1 MVSRVNEQPGTK
13 DVPASQG
20 RTLSAIDRSDAS
32 DAGARSGDSIL
43 PLQLHGAVARI
54 RGKTL
59 IGPVDLTIAEQGFT
73 ILMGPN
79 GAGKTTL
86 LRLMH
91 GLQRLAGGELS
102 WNRPEVVVRD
112 RQAFVFQAPIMMRR
126 SVLDCIAYPL
136 TLHGLNKV
144 KAREKAAALA
154 GELGLGE
161 LLQHPA
167 PVLSGGE
174 KQKLSLARALIRGPE
189 ILFLDEPCANLD
201 GRATREIETILLRAQ
216 AGGTRIVMSTHNM
229 GQARRLATDVV
240 FMYGGKVHECADA
253 DSFFG
258 TTQKTPEAEA
268 FVKGDI
274 VE

>member
-1 MVSRVNEQPGTK
+1 MSGADT
-13 DVPASQG
+13 
-20 RTLSAIDRSDAS
+20 RT
-32 DAGARSGDSIL
+32 GGSIL
-43 PLQLHGAVARI
+43 PLQLQGAVAKV
-54 RGKTL
+54 RGKVL
-59 IGPVDLTIAEQGFT
+59 IGPIDLTIGREGFT
-73 ILMGPN
+73 IVMGPN

-91 GLQRLAGGELS
+91 GLQRLSAGALS
-102 WNRPEVVVRD
+102 WNLPQSEARN
-112 RQAFVFQAPIMMRR
+112 RQAYVFQAPIMMRR

-136 TLHGLNKV
+136 VLHGLNKV
-144 KAREKAAALA
+144 EAREQATALA
-154 GELGLGE
+154 DNFGLGD
-161 LLQHPA
+161 LLLRPA

-216 AGGTRIVMSTHNM
+216 TRGTRIVMSTHNM
-229 GQARRLATDVV
+229 GQARRLASDVV

-258 TTQKTPEAEA
+258 NAQKTPEATA
-268 FVKGDI
+268 FVNGDI